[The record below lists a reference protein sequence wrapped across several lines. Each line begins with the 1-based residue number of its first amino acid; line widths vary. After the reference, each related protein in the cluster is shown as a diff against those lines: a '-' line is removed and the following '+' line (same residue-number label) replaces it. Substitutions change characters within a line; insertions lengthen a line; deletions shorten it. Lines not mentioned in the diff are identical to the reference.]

1 MRTGESETPPVF
13 TLRARLL
20 LREPGDVV
28 GNGCVVVS
36 GGRLAYAGRWSS
48 RRADGPVVDFP
59 DALITPGFINAHTH
73 LALSF
78 LAGQIP
84 SCRSFTG
91 WAVQLEGRL
100 LRSRSAEH
108 RRGFELGVERS
119 LVSGVT
125 TVGDICARWVAASW
139 HLDGPLR
146 KVAFLELMGLDPGR
160 VPRTA
165 SRVSERLSE
174 LSGHERLYLGLAPH
188 APYSVCPGLVEEAL
202 RLARHAGFQLTM
214 HVAES
219 KAERRLLEDGSGE
232 LASRLRFFRLLP
244 RDWRPPGRSPVE
256 LLADW
261 GVLRSPALLVHCNYL
276 SPTDVDLLARSA
288 CRVVYCPRS
297 AHYFHVR
304 KHPWQALRQRGVP
317 VALGT
322 DSLASNSS
330 LSILDEMRF
339 LAGRHPE
346 VAPEEL
352 LAMGTVA
359 GARALGLDGE
369 VGALRPGYGAD
380 LVVWEFPSVTPAEA
394 GEVLIWHRPSVL
406 QSYVAGRRVWPPLG

>member
-1 MRTGESETPPVF
+1 MRARESETPPVF

-59 DALITPGFINAHTH
+59 DALITPGLINAHTH
-73 LALSF
+73 LHLSH
-78 LAGQIP
+78 LAGRMPRPRGFASWLFQMAP
-84 SCRSFTG
+84 RVWRSS
-91 WAVQLEGRL
+91 ASVNQRSVLEG
-100 LRSRSAEH
+100 AEVC
-108 RRGFELGVERS
+108 LAA
-119 LVSGVT
+119 GVT
-125 TVGDICARWVAASW
+125 TVGDVVGRWEAAPE
-139 HLDGPLR
+139 HGRTRLR
-146 KVAFLELMGLDPGR
+146 KVVFLELFGLQPEKALEAIGK
-160 VPRTA
+160 A
-165 SRVSERLSE
+165 GQRLAE
-174 LSGHERLYLGLAPH
+174 LPTGELLTPAIAPH
-188 APYSVCPGLVEEAL
+188 APYSACRELYQAALELAGRLGCPLSTHASETQAEREFLQDGTGELST
-202 RLARHAGFQLTM
+202 RFRMLAR
-214 HVAES
+214 
-219 KAERRLLEDGSGE
+219 
-232 LASRLRFFRLLP
+232 LP
-244 RDWRPPGRSPVE
+244 RRWKPPGCSPIG
-256 LLADW
+256 LLARW
-261 GVLRSPALLVHCNYL
+261 GVLDTEALLVHCNYL
-276 SPTDVDLLARSA
+276 SEQDVGLLARSA

-304 KHPWQALRQRGVP
+304 KHPWQALRRRGVP

-406 QSYVAGRRVWPPLG
+406 QSYVAGRRVWPPTR